1 MSQAKTT
8 TAENLVKAKEC
19 HSEMRACITFRNLEH
34 AQNRGTTQGQFDIL
48 RKHFKETDDGKD

>member
-34 AQNRGTTQGQFDIL
+34 AQNRGTTQDQFDIL
-48 RKHFKETDDGKD
+48 RKHYKETDHD